1 MICFE
6 LIFINIQNMNFWL
19 RWGVRKDV
27 YFNQERNAIEQK
39 LKKWWKR
46 YLNYPATQKTIT
58 IMLEAWTLAQKLKSI
73 LSHGKCRHWGR
84 IPTNLLITVLFHV
97 RNINFELF
105 FTGKRTS
112 QLAFTSSKL
121 AMETPRNLCKVNNSD
136 TRTTSLRCFYH

>member
-1 MICFE
+1 MFDRV
-6 LIFINIQNMNFWL
+6 LNMP
-19 RWGVRKDV
+19 
-27 YFNQERNAIEQK
+27 
-39 LKKWWKR
+39 
-46 YLNYPATQKTIT
+46 LNYPTTQKTIT

-84 IPTNLLITVLFHV
+84 IPTNLLMAVLFHV

-112 QLAFTSSKL
+112 QSAFTSSKL

-136 TRTTSLRCFYH
+136 TRTTSLTSFRCFYHYLWTDFIHCTGFLSLTLNK